1 MFFLI
6 KIAVNF
12 VIFVTNNGGI
22 FGVVFSSLI
31 FGYVLSLSIWV
42 SSSRLFMSF
51 KVGILTALLIASLW
65 FVINVSKGE
74 KQLCVVKK
82 MFLVGSLYDLVFL
95 GDQNSLSELRVG
107 DCD

>member
-1 MFFLI
+1 
-6 KIAVNF
+6 
-12 VIFVTNNGGI
+12 
-22 FGVVFSSLI
+22 
-31 FGYVLSLSIWV
+31 
-42 SSSRLFMSF
+42 MSF

-107 DCD
+107 DCDWESNSETGIFFSIPFIDLVDFVPYNKWWIIILW